1 MTKNPTESGDIAP
14 RGQMHKIIHA
24 LIQLQDLIFAREQQE
39 ASMPGTRL
47 TTLDSSIQ
55 AMAAELPVDVSA
67 HFMRMTKKG
76 TLGIVPLS
84 NGSCSGCG
92 MVLPVSQY
100 HAVRSADNLYRCSS
114 CARYLYDPESPARR
128 VSKKRARG
136 EPPAIGMA
144 RFSVPALMIPKL
156 NAGDRDGAIAEMAS
170 LMEAEGF
177 VSNSGK
183 LVEEA
188 LRREAIVSTAVDNG
202 LAFPHVRGVEGGGL
216 TLALGLSKKGLK
228 FGGPTKNLTKII
240 FFIVIPSAASAFYL
254 KLLSGL
260 TQTFRNEE
268 SRDALL
274 ASETATELWKTLLK
288 VTRTTI
294 P

>member
-1 MTKNPTESGDIAP
+1 MKKT
-14 RGQMHKIIHA
+14 IHA

-39 ASMPGTRL
+39 ASMPGAHL
-47 TTLDSSIQ
+47 ENLD
-55 AMAAELPVDVSA
+55 AAIESMTAHIPVEVSA
-67 HFMRMTKKG
+67 HFLRMTKKG

-100 HAVRSADNLYRCSS
+100 HAVRAADNIYRCSN
-114 CARYLYDPESPARR
+114 CARFLYDPESPVRR
-128 VSKKRARG
+128 VSPKRPRG
-136 EPPAIGMA
+136 EPPAVGMA
-144 RFSVPALMIPKL
+144 RFSAPSLMIPKL
-156 NAGDRDGAIAEMAS
+156 ASAERDDVLAEMAGKLES
-170 LMEAEGF
+170 EGF
-177 VSNSGK
+177 VTSAAR

-216 TLALGLSKKGLK
+216 TLALGLSRKGVK
-228 FGGPTKNLTKII
+228 FGGPTKSLTRVV
-240 FFIVIPSAASAFYL
+240 FFMVIPSAASAFYL

-260 TQTFRNEE
+260 TQTFRSEE
-268 SRDALL
+268 ARDALL
-274 ASETATELWKTLLK
+274 EAETPNDLWKVLLK
-288 VTRTTI
+288 TTRSTV